1 MSNIG
6 FVYKITSD
14 NIDSVYI
21 GSTTKPL
28 NFRFNQ
34 HNSTLKH
41 YLNKQ
46 KKYVS
51 SIEVLIFGGCSI
63 HLLEEYKY
71 NNIIDLRKRER
82 HYIETIP
89 NCINKQIPTLA
100 TKTKNY
106 QRVKEMHIRPY
117 KCDICNTTIQIT
129 EKSRHNKGIKHIA
142 NLNK

>member
-1 MSNIG
+1 MANIG
-6 FVYKITSD
+6 FVYKIISD
-14 NIDSVYI
+14 NVNSVYI

-28 NFRFNQ
+28 KFRLSQ
-34 HNSTLKH
+34 HNSALKH
-41 YLNKQ
+41 YLNTQ
-46 KKYVS
+46 NRYIS
-51 SIEVLIFGGCSI
+51 SIEVLIFGSCKI
-63 HLLEEYKY
+63 ELIEEYQY
-71 NNIIDLRKRER
+71 NNINDLRKRER

-129 EKSRHNKGIKHIA
+129 EKSRHNKSMKHIS
-142 NLNK
+142 NINK